1 MGIKESSLAQ
11 AIVTTVNICGMLFI
25 IIVGGYLAFK
35 TGWIGYELP
44 SGYFPLGLNGMLGGS
59 AVVFF
64 SFIGFDVVAS
74 TAEEV
79 LTVEGLQHLGFL
91 IQFGDKGSE
100 RVSLSQA
107 APFFANSDPDM
118 LAVPVPAVQVHDWVL
133 QNIASALEHITERIS
148 AKENGPSSF
157 FDNDVAMADAC
168 TSSIKGSPSARGSLN
183 LHM

>member
-1 MGIKESSLAQ
+1 MLSTSFLRSVPALLRRFLCSSLAVRCCSSPRPRSLQLPSYLARHTIPVLGTVVDPSAAVLVLAVTVLLCMGIKESSLAQ

-74 TAEEV
+74 TAEEKDAGC
-79 LTVEGLQHLGFL
+79 L
-91 IQFGDKGSE
+91 
-100 RVSLSQA
+100 
-107 APFFANSDPDM
+107 NS
-118 LAVPVPAVQVHDWVL
+118 
-133 QNIASALEHITERIS
+133 
-148 AKENGPSSF
+148 
-157 FDNDVAMADAC
+157 
-168 TSSIKGSPSARGSLN
+168 
-183 LHM
+183 